1 MIGRPA
7 WVVARQVRRAAWWV
21 FVVVALVAGRVGW
34 LNIGGSEEVTYH
46 GSYEPLNGV
55 TASSA
60 YSTSLLV
67 SDDVAGGV
75 EWAGPVTAVAA
86 AIMVIA
92 AIVQADAARRGPVIS
107 VLLVAIPVVA
117 ILTVIASVNSAD
129 GIFSRPAMIVTVA
142 LGVTAVLEL
151 ATVIARP
158 AQSDP

>member
-1 MIGRPA
+1 MTGRPG

-21 FVVVALVAGRVGW
+21 FVVVALVAGRVSW
-34 LNIGGSEEVTYH
+34 LNIGDGGEVTYH
-46 GSYEPLNGV
+46 GSYEPPAGV

-67 SDDVAGGV
+67 SDDVVGGV

-92 AIVQADAARRGPVIS
+92 AIVQADAARRGAVFS

-129 GIFSRPAMIVTVA
+129 GIFSRPATIIAVA
-142 LGVTAVLEL
+142 LGATAVLEI

-158 AQSDP
+158 ARDP